1 MITYHIVPYKDGW
14 RISVGTTEVRRMFI
28 GGRHRMTKVTR
39 FEADGATYP
48 SRAAA
53 HAVLCKLE
61 EV

>member
-1 MITYHIVPYKDGW
+1 MISYHVVPFQDGW
-14 RISVGTTEVRRMFI
+14 RISVGTTEVKPLLI
-28 GGRHRMTKVTR
+28 GGRRRMTKVTR

-53 HAVLCKLE
+53 QAVLRKLA